1 MKLEIQKKV
10 KKGILPEISDDFSQ
24 SGTIDAE
31 LAETVIKAYTF
42 KPEDRWNATKIIQKL
57 ERIWR
62 RHSAK

>member
-31 LAETVIKAYTF
+31 LAETVIKA
-42 KPEDRWNATKIIQKL
+42 
-57 ERIWR
+57 
-62 RHSAK
+62 